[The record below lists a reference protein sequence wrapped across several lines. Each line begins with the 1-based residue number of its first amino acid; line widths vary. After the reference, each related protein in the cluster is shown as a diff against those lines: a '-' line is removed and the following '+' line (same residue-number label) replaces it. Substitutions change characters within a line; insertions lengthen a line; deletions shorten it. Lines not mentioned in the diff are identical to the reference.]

1 MKSFYKLSLI
11 VLCSCS
17 LFLLACQDNKES
29 TAPAAK
35 PQTTENV
42 QKTDQSTEQQGF
54 SDKDREQINKIQ
66 DLIK

>member
-11 VLCSCS
+11 VLCTCS
-17 LFLLACQDNKES
+17 LFLFACQEKKES

-35 PQTTENV
+35 PQATENV
-42 QKTDQSTEQQGF
+42 QKTDQSSQQQGF